1 MQVATHTPPY
11 PADSAHH
18 TQQVW
23 IAVLLALL
31 LHVLVLIAVYS
42 RPADKPYVQMRSIDI
57 SLEASTA
64 NEAPLPEKRIV
75 PPKPQPLPEPPPA
88 AQAAP
93 QATEVPPPVPA
104 APSPSPA
111 SPAPAPEI
119 QPLSRLTRLPGFLRK
134 VEAVYPASERRAG
147 IQANVLAEVT
157 IDMQGRVQD
166 VRIIK
171 SAGSAFDIAV
181 TEALKKSIFTP
192 GYINDQAVPVH
203 FQVPFRFNLN

>member
-1 MQVATHTPPY
+1 MQVAAHTPPY
-11 PADSAHH
+11 PPDSTHH

-31 LHVLVLIAVYS
+31 LHALLLIAVYS
-42 RPADKPYVQMRSIDI
+42 RPADKPYAQMRTIDI

-64 NEAPLPEKRIV
+64 NETPIQDKRIA
-75 PPKPQPLPEPPPA
+75 PPKPQPLPDPSPA
-88 AQAAP
+88 TQAAP

-104 APSPSPA
+104 TTSPNPA

-134 VEAVYPASERRAG
+134 IEAVYPASERRAG

-157 IDMQGRVQD
+157 IDVQGRVQD

-181 TEALKKSIFTP
+181 IEALKKSIFTP
-192 GYINDQAVPVH
+192 GYIDDQAVPVH